1 MHKTKNLNRENVTRF
16 VSHEYRN
23 IEFEQMLQDISSKAS
38 ISPVLVRKY
47 SEKALK
53 EWEKESGT
61 DVLTL
66 FTTTPSK
73 RSGEIKKMLCNLKDH
88 LRPIVFS
95 SKKLDGVMDIA
106 TKSLEAMYRI
116 Y

>member
-1 MHKTKNLNRENVTRF
+1 
-16 VSHEYRN
+16 
-23 IEFEQMLQDISSKAS
+23 MLQAISSKAS
-38 ISPVLVRKY
+38 ISLALVRKY
-47 SEKALK
+47 SQKAMK
-53 EWEKESGT
+53 EWETENGT

-73 RSGEIKKMLCNLKDH
+73 RSGEIEKMLDHLKDH

-95 SKKLDGVMDIA
+95 SKKLDCVMNIA
-106 TKSLEAMYRI
+106 TESLEAMYRI